1 MTPAEM
7 VREFHEAF
15 GVPLPC
21 FPGIPGGDVEAL
33 RFELLREEYQ
43 ELTDALATGDLAA
56 IAKEAADLVY
66 VTLGLSLAYG
76 IDPDPV
82 FAAVHESN
90 LSKLGDDG
98 LPVYREDGKVTKGPH
113 YVEPDIAGVLGIE
126 AP

>member
-15 GVPLPC
+15 GVPLPDS
-21 FPGIPGGDVEAL
+21 PGIPSGDVEAL
-33 RFELLREEYQ
+33 RYELLREEYQ
-43 ELTDALATGDLAA
+43 ELTDALASGDLVA

-82 FAAVHESN
+82 FAAVHRSN
-90 LSKLGDDG
+90 MSKFGPDG
-98 LPVYREDGKVTKGPH
+98 KAVLREDGKVTKPES
-113 YVEPDIAGVLGIE
+113 YVAPDIAGVLGIE

>member
-15 GVPLPC
+15 GVPLPDS
-21 FPGIPGGDVEAL
+21 PGIPSGDVEAL

-82 FAAVHESN
+82 FAAVHQAEPEQV
-90 LSKLGDDG
+90 GDG
-98 LPVYREDGKVTKGPH
+98 R
-113 YVEPDIAGVLGIE
+113 
-126 AP
+126 